1 MQDQK
6 GEQGA
11 PSTEPLPLGEGRGAV
26 RPPAPLRD
34 RSALEREGEGTE
46 FPFYISVIVSNAE
59 RQKQI
64 IIGKPRVHAWGCQ
77 AIQEKTYMAV
87 SCCKNVSKYSESV
100 QHLYRR
106 RPVTTICRVTD
117 NREHQ
122 GIKRD
127 HRATV
132 TTSPLRSLSATLPGP
147 ARRCAVARSSAG
159 EPALREHACG
169 WSTGKTVLHA
179 TFQRVLCF

>member
-11 PSTEPLPLGEGRGAV
+11 PSTEPLPVGEGRGAV

-77 AIQEKTYMAV
+77 AIQEKTYMR
-87 SCCKNVSKYSESV
+87 CKLLQEYIEVFGACATFIQE
-100 QHLYRR
+100 
-106 RPVTTICRVTD
+106 TTGH
-117 NREHQ
+117 NH
-122 GIKRD
+122 
-127 HRATV
+127 
-132 TTSPLRSLSATLPGP
+132 LPGN
-147 ARRCAVARSSAG
+147 
-159 EPALREHACG
+159 
-169 WSTGKTVLHA
+169 
-179 TFQRVLCF
+179 